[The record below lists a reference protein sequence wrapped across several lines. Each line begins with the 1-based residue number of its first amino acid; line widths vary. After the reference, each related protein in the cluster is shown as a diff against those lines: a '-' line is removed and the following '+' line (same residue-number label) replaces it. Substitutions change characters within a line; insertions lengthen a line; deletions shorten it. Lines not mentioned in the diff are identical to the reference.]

1 MEEKT
6 MSLKTSNKSDVNMWE
21 LEFKIEGSD
30 FDAAVQKVYL
40 REKNKITIKGFRKGK
55 ATRKMI
61 ERVYG
66 SNVFYEDAINNL
78 LGPEIDAAIK
88 ELNLELVDT
97 PKVELK
103 SVSIEDG
110 VELTVACVVKPE
122 IEVSDYKGIHA
133 PKPSKEVTDEDVN
146 ASIDTLRQRNARIVS
161 VDDRAAQLG
170 DEVNIDFEGFVDGEA
185 FDGGKG
191 EGYPLKLGSGQ
202 FIPGFEDQIVGKNIG
217 EEFDVNVTF
226 PEEYGVDTLAGKP
239 AVFKCKVNSISVD
252 ELPELDDEFVKD
264 ATEFETVDEL
274 KADTKKKLEEEA
286 ETAAENSF
294 TNAVMDVLIS
304 KVTAP
309 VPHVM
314 YEHRVDA
321 LMNNFESS
329 LKQQGLSMELYLQYT
344 GMDVTSIRET
354 YMDRAVNEVKLRLAL
369 DAIAKA
375 ENLEITDAELDDS
388 LSEIAR
394 SSNLELDKVKQ
405 LIPLDDYKA
414 DLLAT
419 KAMDLVKDS
428 AVVDNDIKEE
438 EKTEE

>member
-344 GMDVTSIRET
+344 
-354 YMDRAVNEVKLRLAL
+354 AVNEVKLRLAL

>member
-1 MEEKT
+1 

>member
-1 MEEKT
+1 
-6 MSLKTSNKSDVNMWE
+6 
-21 LEFKIEGSD
+21 
-30 FDAAVQKVYL
+30 
-40 REKNKITIKGFRKGK
+40 
-55 ATRKMI
+55 
-61 ERVYG
+61 
-66 SNVFYEDAINNL
+66 
-78 LGPEIDAAIK
+78 
-88 ELNLELVDT
+88 
-97 PKVELK
+97 
-103 SVSIEDG
+103 
-110 VELTVACVVKPE
+110 
-122 IEVSDYKGIHA
+122 
-133 PKPSKEVTDEDVN
+133 
-146 ASIDTLRQRNARIVS
+146 
-161 VDDRAAQLG
+161 
-170 DEVNIDFEGFVDGEA
+170 
-185 FDGGKG
+185 
-191 EGYPLKLGSGQ
+191 
-202 FIPGFEDQIVGKNIG
+202 
-217 EEFDVNVTF
+217 
-226 PEEYGVDTLAGKP
+226 
-239 AVFKCKVNSISVD
+239 
-252 ELPELDDEFVKD
+252 
-264 ATEFETVDEL
+264 
-274 KADTKKKLEEEA
+274 
-286 ETAAENSF
+286 
-294 TNAVMDVLIS
+294 MDVLIS